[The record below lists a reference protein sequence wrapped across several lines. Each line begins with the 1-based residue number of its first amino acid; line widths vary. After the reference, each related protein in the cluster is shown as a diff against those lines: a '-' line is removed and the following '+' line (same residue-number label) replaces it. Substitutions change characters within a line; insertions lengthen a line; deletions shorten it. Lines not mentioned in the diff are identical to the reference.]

1 MQYNKEEI
9 LEFVRDNDVKFIR
22 LAFCDIFGR
31 QKNISVM
38 SSELE
43 KAFTYG
49 ISFDA
54 SAVKGFLNVEDSDL
68 FLFPNLDTMAFLPWR
83 PSSDRVLRFYC
94 DIKYPNS
101 EPFEGDSREILKNAI
116 KETERIGL
124 DCKIGTE
131 CEFYLTHTD
140 NEGNPTMIPQDY
152 ATYLDIAPQDKG
164 ENVRREICL
173 ILEEMGIKPE
183 SSLHEQ
189 GPGQNEID
197 LTYTNPL
204 TAADNLTT
212 FKSVTKTVAAS
223 NGLFASFMPKPF
235 RHNSG
240 SGLHI
245 NLSLFKGNNNLFRS
259 GGEHSL
265 VSESFIAGI
274 LRRASEISVFLNPLT
289 NSYERLG
296 QMEAPKFVS
305 WSHQNRSQLIRIP
318 AASGRFS
325 RMELRSPDPCINP
338 YIAYSLLIQAGLEG
352 IRESLILPDPCNL
365 NLFQATPEEVSSY
378 AFLPQTLGQAIE
390 TARKSEFI
398 GRCLPPKT
406 ISCYLEAKRKEWD
419 SYLNAQDKDR
429 FEQDYYFYAN

>member
-38 SSELE
+38 ASELE
-43 KAFTYG
+43 KAFTHG

-68 FLFPNLDTMAFLPWR
+68 FLFPDPKTMAFLPWR

-94 DIKYPNS
+94 DIRYPNGQ
-101 EPFEGDSREILKNAI
+101 PFEGDSREILKSAI
-116 KETERIGL
+116 QQTKKMELE
-124 DCKIGTE
+124 CKIGTE
-131 CEFYLTHTD
+131 CEFYLMHTD
-140 NEGNPTMIPQDY
+140 QDGNPTMLPQDY

-173 ILEEMGIKPE
+173 TLEEMGIRPE

-197 LTYTNPL
+197 LTYCDPI

-212 FKSVTKTVAAS
+212 FKAVAKTIASS

-245 NLSLFKGNNNLFRS
+245 NLSLFKGNQNLFRLH
-259 GGEHSL
+259 GEHSPA
-265 VSESFIAGI
+265 SESFIAGI
-274 LRRASEISVFLNPLT
+274 LRRTAEISVFLNPLT

-352 IRESLILPDPCNL
+352 IRQNLALPEPCNL
-365 NLFQATPEEVSSY
+365 NLFQATPSEVSSY
-378 AFLPQTLGQAIE
+378 AFLPETLGQAIE
-390 TARKSEFI
+390 IAKQSEFI
-398 GRCLPPKT
+398 QSCLPPKT
-406 ISCYLEAKRKEWD
+406 ISCYLESKRKEWD
-419 SYLNAQDKDR
+419 AYLNAQDKDR
-429 FEQDYYFYAN
+429 FEKDYYFYAN